1 MSNVSLLLLT
11 PSSAR
16 LTEPFSKGI
25 VVNLQ
30 LRNLQTQAYR
40 CYHNTTVSSCC
51 SLYTTLERLSPP
63 STVHDGTVMFKFLLI
78 RLFGLETC
86 FLLSA
91 MNLAPEINV
100 MYLCL
105 YVGYVWM

>member
-11 PSSAR
+11 PSSAS

-63 STVHDGTVMFKFLLI
+63 STVMAGTVMFLLI
-78 RLFGLETC
+78 RLFGLETRAYC
-86 FLLSA
+86 FLL
-91 MNLAPEINV
+91 
-100 MYLCL
+100 
-105 YVGYVWM
+105 WT